1 MKFNGI
7 DFFPFPSRNSTAL
20 QLLEAKFKLKGVAIY
35 VKLLQ
40 KIFSEEGYFY
50 KVSDDIILLL
60 KQEFNLA
67 TADNII
73 QDLINECIARGI
85 FDKFMYEK
93 YNILTSDDIQRE
105 YLNAV
110 RKRKKLELNKEFLL
124 PFALNFIKKA
134 EETQKTAEETQKTAE
149 DLEKGKERKENKK
162 ETTQVT
168 ERDITTVVDKKNDSI
183 SLIDEFKKATNKYTA
198 DVITIP
204 IGVDMSK
211 LIEKVKNS
219 SFLMSANNMTLKQ
232 CLKCYDK
239 IINGVYDDDKPKA
252 SNKPELVFKRN
263 YTTKDLN
270 SFFTN
275 IDDIKFD

>member
-67 TADNII
+67 SADNII

-168 ERDITTVVDKKNDSI
+168 EGYINSLVSKNTDTS
-183 SLIDEFKKATNKYTA
+183 SLIDYFKNETNKYTA
-198 DVITIP
+198 DVTSIP
-204 IGVDMSK
+204 IGVDMQK
-211 LIEKVKNS
+211 LTEKVKNS

-239 IINGVYDDDKPKA
+239 IINGVYDDDKPKV

-263 YTTKDLN
+263 YSTKDLN

>member
-67 TADNII
+67 CADNII
-73 QDLINECIARGI
+73 QDLINECITRGI

-124 PFALNFIKKA
+124 PFALNFIKR
-134 EETQKTAEETQKTAE
+134 AEETQKTAE

-168 ERDITTVVDKKNDSI
+168 EGYINSLVSKNTDTS
-183 SLIDEFKKATNKYTA
+183 SLIDYFKNETNKYTA
-198 DVITIP
+198 DVTSIP
-204 IGVDMSK
+204 IGVDMQK
-211 LIEKVKNS
+211 LTEKVKNS

-239 IINGVYDDDKPKA
+239 IINGVYDDDKPKV

-263 YTTKDLN
+263 YSTKDLN

>member
-67 TADNII
+67 SADNII

-134 EETQKTAEETQKTAE
+134 EETQKTAE

-168 ERDITTVVDKKNDSI
+168 EGYINSLVSKNTDTS
-183 SLIDEFKKATNKYTA
+183 SLIDYFKNETNKYTA
-198 DVITIP
+198 DVTSIP
-204 IGVDMSK
+204 IGVDMQK
-211 LIEKVKNS
+211 LTEKVKNS

-239 IINGVYDDDKPKA
+239 IINGVYDDDKPKV

-263 YTTKDLN
+263 YSTKDLN